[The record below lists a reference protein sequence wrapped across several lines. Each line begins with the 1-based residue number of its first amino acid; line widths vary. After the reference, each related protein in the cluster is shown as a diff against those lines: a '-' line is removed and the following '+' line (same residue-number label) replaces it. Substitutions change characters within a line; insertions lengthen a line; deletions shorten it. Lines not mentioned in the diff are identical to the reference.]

1 MTETLP
7 TDARGVPLQ
16 ACYDVPETLEDD
28 LTVVERHQRWR
39 LAFQHGAINERMMR
53 LAMLASA
60 NRGEVYETT
69 AMHGVLGD
77 RHFFTLNHDILAKHV
92 ATQVAFVLYGERRH
106 DRGIAPIHVS
116 FGEGP
121 MVTAHDDVLCYVRLP
136 VYYTLPGSV
145 VRAEAGTYCLTVPLD
160 KHAYPGQWRISE
172 EHLRVQ
178 INEILADESVHPIT
192 DALYRQDAPL
202 RYRLDPTVVPSFDAN
217 FWYWEVLRACG
228 LENYGMIELMT
239 PEDQRAIRRSRYTCE
254 STGNADETFALLFGR
269 TPWTRE
275 QTEDMHRAAL
285 ADGHLRL
292 QGQEA
297 KDYARHAVEDVR
309 ADVAGC
315 GDVWVTADWLERN
328 SGGLLTRNDCD
339 ALVTQGMTME
349 TNILRNAE
357 KMMRRGGRGDTAY
370 VALKKALDDA
380 AR

>member
-1 MTETLP
+1 MTGPLP

-28 LTVVERHQRWR
+28 LTVVERRQRWR
-39 LAFQHGAINERMMR
+39 LASQHGVVNERMIR
-53 LAMLASA
+53 LAMLESA
-60 NRGEVYETT
+60 TRGEVYETT

-92 ATQVAFVLYGERRH
+92 ATQVAVVLYGARLH
-106 DRGIAPIHVS
+106 DLGIAPIHVS

-145 VRAEAGTYCLTVPLD
+145 VRAEAGTYYLTVPLD
-160 KHAYPGQWRISE
+160 KDAYPGQWRISE

-178 INEILADESVHPIT
+178 MNVLLNDDNVHPIT

-202 RYRLDPTVVPSFDAN
+202 RYRCDPSVVPSFDAN
-217 FWYWEVLRACG
+217 YWYGEVLRACG
-228 LENYGMIELMT
+228 LENDGMIELMT
-239 PEDQRAIRRSRYTCE
+239 PEDQCAIRHSRHTCE
-254 STGNADETFALLFGR
+254 STGNVDETFITLFGR

-275 QTEDMHRAAL
+275 QTEDMQRAAL
-285 ADGHLRL
+285 ADVHLRL

-297 KDYARHAVEDVR
+297 KDYARHAVEDMR
-309 ADVAGC
+309 IDVAGC

-328 SGGLLTRNDCD
+328 SGGLLTRNDCV

-349 TNILRNAE
+349 THILRKVE
-357 KMMRRGGRGDTAY
+357 SMMKRGGRGYTAY
-370 VALKKALDDA
+370 DTLKKALDDA

>member
-1 MTETLP
+1 MTGPLP

-16 ACYDVPETLEDD
+16 ACYDVPETLADD
-28 LTVVERHQRWR
+28 LTVVERHQRKR
-39 LAFQHGAINERMMR
+39 LASQHGVVNERMIR
-53 LAMLASA
+53 LGMLESA
-60 NRGEVYETT
+60 TRGEVYETT

-92 ATQVAFVLYGERRH
+92 ATQVAFVLYGERWH

-145 VRAEAGTYCLTVPLD
+145 VCAFANTDCLTVPLD
-160 KHAYPGQWRISE
+160 KDANPWQWRISE

-178 INEILADESVHPIT
+178 MNALLNDDNVHPIT

-202 RYRLDPTVVPSFDAN
+202 RYRLDPTVAPSFDAN
-217 FWYWEVLRACG
+217 DWYGEVLRECG
-228 LENYGMIELMT
+228 LENDGMIELMT
-239 PEDQRAIRRSRYTCE
+239 PEDQRAIRCSRYTCE

-275 QTEDMHRAAL
+275 QTEDMQRAAL

-292 QGQEA
+292 CGQAA
-297 KDYARHAVEDVR
+297 KDYALKTEEKVR
-309 ADVAGC
+309 IDVARC

-339 ALVTQGMTME
+339 ALVTQGKTME

-357 KMMRRGGRGDTAY
+357 KMMRRGGRGDTTY
-370 VALKKALDDA
+370 LALQMALEYA